1 MKSFEILTKHSVY
14 SFIPKFYVKLV
25 YFCSINKQKLLLPLW
40 CRCNTN
46 ILFDCVKLIQGI
58 FFLVNVVSSNPLS
71 LILLSTCTDELI
83 SDPKIMTFL
92 PMLSS
97 VNKHSEEESYPIP

>member
-1 MKSFEILTKHSVY
+1 MYNLLFQSFALNWYVFVVLT
-14 SFIPKFYVKLV
+14 
-25 YFCSINKQKLLLPLW
+25 NKKLLLPLW
-40 CRCNTN
+40 YRRNTN
-46 ILFDCVKLIQGI
+46 LLFDCAKLIQDI

-83 SDPKIMTFL
+83 STPKIMTFL